1 MSFYS
6 TTFND
11 FAMLFQ
17 AFKNGDP
24 VAFRHYFDLHHHS
37 LYLIILGIVDDPEE
51 AKDIIADTF
60 EKLAK
65 NREKINNPD
74 HLGRYLFIVARNGA
88 IDHFRKLEIRRK
100 AQHELGQL
108 EETVYA
114 EPSGYEIVH
123 AKLME
128 SISFVIQKL
137 PPQRKKIF
145 LLFYFIDEDVRSI
158 AKRLNLREQT
168 VRNQL
173 SRAIITLRKALV
185 G

>member
-1 MSFYS
+1 
-6 TTFND
+6 
-11 FAMLFQ
+11 MLFQ

-24 VAFRHYFDLHHHS
+24 VAFRHYFELHHHS

-108 EETVYA
+108 EEPVYA
-114 EPSGYEIVH
+114 EPTGYEIVH

-137 PPQRKKIF
+137 PPRRKKIF